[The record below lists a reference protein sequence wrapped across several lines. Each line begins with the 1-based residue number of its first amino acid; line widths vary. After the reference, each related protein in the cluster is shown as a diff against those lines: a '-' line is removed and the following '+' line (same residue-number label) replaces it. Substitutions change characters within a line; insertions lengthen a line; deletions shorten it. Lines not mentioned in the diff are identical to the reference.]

1 MSQDTAPRHRY
12 AVTFSVVVMVEA
24 ETEDKAIEY
33 AEEKLDDGAIR
44 PGCLPERGIWPTLE
58 NVAREDA

>member
-24 ETEDKAIEY
+24 ETEDQAADY
-33 AEEKLDDGAIR
+33 AEERLDDFFDA
-44 PGCLPERGIWPTLE
+44 PGILYRCEDVE
-58 NVAREDA
+58 REDA